1 MFKPTRSPLG
11 YLLLILG
18 VGAVGFV
25 LLVLGALTALA
36 PELVV
41 RLAPI
46 FLVGVVMLLAGFA
59 RTTTVSSRLVKFW
72 LAAIVVTATLWPS
85 YMAFRIRGLPSID
98 LRNIVFAGSLLLF
111 LYLIAARPIISRAW
125 GQFTGGAKVL
135 VWFVATYG
143 LLRIASSFSSH
154 APVASFLAIAWE
166 WVWFYAPFFV
176 TIFVMREDGV
186 RELFIK
192 IICLLILVIA
202 TLAIYERFSGVNPL
216 VRFATV
222 SDESAGLVAALNLSR
237 LRDGVFRAQA
247 TFEHPLMLAEFAAVA
262 TAFSLGQLFLGNGKG
277 MRLLGAF
284 AFLAGITAAF
294 LSGSRVAFVSLALVV
309 GIVAFATAI
318 RADTTRKVSTAVA
331 TRLFVIIAICV
342 VVILA
347 IPLLEILLQGRTST
361 EASSS
366 AGRAQMLKAGIPA
379 MMESPFFGSGY
390 GQAVSIAGVHGTG
403 GLLSLDNYLLAVGI
417 DSGVPALFMFL
428 AVFLIPVWMAF
439 KRITE
444 KTGSEQVFLI
454 SAMAALM
461 GLLVVRLILGI
472 PYNLVFVFVIAGLVV
487 GAIPKTQPV
496 HAIPKSQ

>member
-59 RTTTVSSRLVKFW
+59 RTTTVSSRLVKLW

-135 VWFVATYG
+135 VWFVAIYG
-143 LLRIASSFSSH
+143 LLRIASSFSSP

-176 TIFVMREDGV
+176 AIFVMREEGV

-192 IICLLILVIA
+192 IICSLILVIA
-202 TLAIYERFSGVNPL
+202 TLAIYERFSGANPL

-277 MRLLGAF
+277 MRLLGFF
-284 AFLAGITAAF
+284 AFLAGIAAAL

-342 VVILA
+342 VAILA

-379 MMESPFFGSGY
+379 MMESPFGSGY

-444 KTGSEQVFLI
+444 KTGPEQVFLI

-496 HAIPKSQ
+496 HAIPTSQ